1 MRNYVN
7 TDDELKLLYELT
19 GLAHLLSV
27 ELIQALLG
35 CSRCRLPDPGAY
47 GRQPSGRGLLWMG
60 NTYFSKSLQCS
71 RSPNNE
77 MHWQQVRA
85 RAGNI
90 TPQLK
95 LCQAT
100 SMQVEYR

>member
-35 CSRCRLPDPGAY
+35 CSWCRLPDPGAL
-47 GRQPSGRGLLWMG
+47 GCWPSGRGQLWMG
-60 NTYFSKSLQCS
+60 STYFYQSLECS
-71 RSPNNE
+71 QSLDNE
-77 MHWQQVRA
+77 IHWQWVQKEQET
-85 RAGNI
+85 
-90 TPQLK
+90 TPRL
-95 LCQAT
+95 
-100 SMQVEYR
+100 